1 MPSDIYPPLPALAL
15 ASRAVFSLWQS
26 TQRTRRF
33 ESSFDPP
40 RLRGISWSIWFV
52 GLTLPQ
58 STQAASRPRIRRRTF
73 IHLLP
78 RHRSVAPALAA
89 STLTRSAFSKGTAEV
104 LSIFKAIS
112 NRLGKEKP
120 RHAFTCR
127 GSHRVHRGW
136 RRNTHTVPEMYP
148 KGLCRKTPPRVYSAS
163 VRRADTVAC
172 TRLRSRS
179 SALASSQAAMAWSA
193 CSSCALMVDSAR
205 CMRRAVALTP
215 RSLR

>member
-1 MPSDIYPPLPALAL
+1 MRFPDEMSSDIYPPLPALAL

-78 RHRSVAPALAA
+78 RHRSVAPALAS
-89 STLTRSAFSKGTAEV
+89 STLTRPAFSKGTAEV
-104 LSIFKAIS
+104 LSIFRAIFS
-112 NRLGKEKP
+112 RLGKEKP

-148 KGLCRKTPPRVYSAS
+148 KGLCRKTPRAS
-163 VRRADTVAC
+163 IAHRCAGRIPSSPAPACARAHLPWHPARRQWRGLPAP
-172 TRLRSRS
+172 
-179 SALASSQAAMAWSA
+179 AA
-193 CSSCALMVDSAR
+193 
-205 CMRRAVALTP
+205 P
-215 RSLR
+215 